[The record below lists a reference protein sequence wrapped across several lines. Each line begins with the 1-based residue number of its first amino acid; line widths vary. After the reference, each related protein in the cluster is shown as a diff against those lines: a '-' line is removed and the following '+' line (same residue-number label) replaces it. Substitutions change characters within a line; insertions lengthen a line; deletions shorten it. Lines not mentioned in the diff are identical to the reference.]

1 MQKSN
6 LKKEQWHQQ
15 QNSAKTDGSYHSLDE
30 VAMADV
36 ILVNEGKHPP
46 GKIYS
51 LIKSELC
58 LYSSYLS
65 SGIDMNYKKI
75 WKQSAPSVLSKM

>member
-1 MQKSN
+1 
-6 LKKEQWHQQ
+6 
-15 QNSAKTDGSYHSLDE
+15 

-65 SGIDMNYKKI
+65 SGIDMNYKKMFGNS
-75 WKQSAPSVLSKM
+75 QPPQC

>member
-1 MQKSN
+1 
-6 LKKEQWHQQ
+6 
-15 QNSAKTDGSYHSLDE
+15 
-30 VAMADV
+30 MADV

-65 SGIDMNYKKI
+65 SGIDMNYKKMFGNSQPPQCQVKCRI
-75 WKQSAPSVLSKM
+75 MCMAQTAKEPDN